1 MVNEYGLKNMKE
13 LWQVQS
19 KISNIRRNIRLLL
32 AGTSKQAGNESDIVN
47 KLVKQGIANQGATL
61 DDLLDLQEKQ
71 FLERRL
77 QSVVFRK
84 GLAKS
89 IKQARQ
95 LVVHGFISIDGKKI
109 DKPGFLV
116 DANKEQN
123 ITYYKKIDLNA
134 APKIEIT
141 KQEKEVIKEIKEKQ
155 EADKI

>member
-1 MVNEYGLKNMKE
+1 MKE

-47 KLVKQGIANQGATL
+47 KLVKQGIAKQGATL
-61 DDLLDLQEKQ
+61 DDLLDLQETQ

-95 LVVHGFISIDGKKI
+95 LVVHGFIGIDGKKI

-116 DANKEQN
+116 DANKEQS
-123 ITYYKKIDLNA
+123 IAYYKKIDLNA

-155 EADKI
+155 EAEKI